1 MYIRGISRHCYFTGT
16 QNLLKDICF
25 TVVRNIICIKNK
37 ILLFAYVSLLL
48 LAGCTNNDQTEK
60 PAMVVKSQPSADT
73 TALKY
78 SFGQIDN
85 TKGLSNSSVN
95 CIFQDSQGLLWIG
108 TWDGLNRY
116 DGNSF
121 RIYRPEP
128 DNKNSLSNQV
138 ILKIGEDSAGQLWV
152 LTMHGINRYNKTTD
166 TFTRY
171 YFSKDNRPPMSESQ
185 FSMAIDGSGSVF
197 CAVKDWGLGYF
208 DGNSF
213 QLLKNNGFRRKAI
226 KKLEFTP
233 SGHLLAL
240 FEDNELQALTI
251 ISQNGKKAV
260 GSTSSIA
267 SGIRAFG
274 MLRGSNICMV
284 STRGVAKLYDVSSKQ
299 EKLLAQNHIYN
310 IVGEIPK
317 GLVLAGK
324 QGYTVI
330 NEHGEEIKKPWA
342 GYLAGHKIT
351 TLMQGSEDILWTGTD
366 GDGIFKLHPLQKSF
380 GLVSGSQLPKIDGA
394 IVRSFLKDDGGNFWV
409 GTKGKGVFRLPP
421 DFYTTGNLSP
431 YQSFDEAN
439 SSLNNAVYALGKSTD
454 GLIYMGTDGDGI
466 TVYDTKT
473 SKIISWEEIE
483 GSKGCDYFKSTYA
496 IYTDTDGQI
505 WLGTNGYGIISCK
518 IERAGQRLKV
528 YGFKRYLAGTEATSL
543 SSNIVFSIIPKDDN
557 QLWIGTRLG
566 GLNLFDKQSGRFTA
580 FKNVPGNVQSLSSN
594 DILCL
599 AKDAQGKLW
608 VGTSYGLNVLEGI
621 NGNTALFKNY
631 TVKDG
636 LPNNTIHGLAPAR
649 DAGLWI
655 STNFGLANFTGDKF
669 TNYTR
674 SEGLQNNEFAD
685 GAAYADAVT
694 GYVFMGGIK
703 GFNYFL
709 PEQIKESDEIPNL
722 FIDRISGQNQ
732 PTPYYQGLVIAPDSK
747 SYPSLTLK
755 HNQNFFDI
763 HLAALTFT
771 NNEKCRY
778 AYQLQGFDN
787 GWNNIGNRNVISLT
801 NVPRGRYSL
810 YMKWT
815 NSDGVWS
822 QPVHAI
828 DIRVKPVWWQS
839 NLALI
844 IYGVLSVLF
853 ILFVRSY
860 NLKRQSL
867 QQNILIRK
875 NEEELHE
882 NRLTFFTNIAHEFL
896 TPLTLIV
903 GPAQKMAESS
913 TLEGKNQKYMHMI
926 QRNASRLLFLT
937 QQLLEFRKAEYD
949 HLKNTVRHFDLVG
962 LIEQIAELF
971 DDWALDK
978 NITYKLDIPA
988 EMDGW
993 FDKDKLEKIVFNLMS
1008 NAFKYTPVN
1017 GEVQLKCKIESGKL
1031 TISVTNTGQGIPKEK
1046 MESLFDRFFLSD
1058 SNKSPDT
1065 EMFRTGIGLAY
1076 IKKLVTVLKGD
1087 IQVESVPNAETVF
1100 TILIP
1105 CSKEAFAEKE
1115 IDPETAPVLISH
1127 HLKNILEE
1135 TGDKA
1140 AAVPKKISAL
1150 ESVEDGR
1157 KKILVVEDEKEIHA
1171 YLADL
1176 LADKYTLITAYNGQE
1191 ALDSIEKELPD
1202 IIISDVMMPVMD
1214 GVDLCKKVKTDLRTC
1229 HIPFIMLTAKNS
1241 VEHRIEGLESGANSY
1256 IPKPFYPD
1264 HLLVRIQ
1271 KLLEEKDLILKHFTQ
1286 DTLVENLPAIPI
1298 NNDEKA
1304 FIKSI
1309 IELVRQ
1315 NVDSENLDSAFIEKT
1330 LGISTSQL
1338 YRKTKEIF
1346 GLSPGDLI
1354 RTIRLKYAAEL
1365 LRKNVLTVSEVCY
1378 KSGFNNRSYF
1388 YREFKKVYNTTPK
1401 NYQLQ
1406 YQAKTSAFA
1415 NNAS

>member
-1 MYIRGISRHCYFTGT
+1 MPADLQVARKLHITGKF
-16 QNLLKDICF
+16 LCCLAFILCF
-25 TVVRNIICIKNK
+25 TACSDK
-37 ILLFAYVSLLL
+37 IDKAGKTPVS
-48 LAGCTNNDQTEK
+48 K
-60 PAMVVKSQPSADT
+60 PVAKQETASQ
-73 TALKY
+73 KY
-78 SFGQIDN
+78 SFEQIDN
-85 TKGLSNSSVN
+85 TRGLSNSSVN
-95 CIFQDSQGLLWIG
+95 CIFQDSQGLLWVG

-116 DGNSF
+116 DGSSF
-121 RIYRPEP
+121 KIFRPEP
-128 DNKNSLSNQV
+128 DNENSLSNQV
-138 ILKIGEDSAGQLWV
+138 ILKVGEDNAGFIWI
-152 LTMHGINRYNKTTD
+152 LTMHGINRYNKKTG
-166 TFTRY
+166 TFTHY
-171 YFSKDNRPPMSESQ
+171 YFSKDNRAPMSESQ
-185 FSMAIDGSGSVF
+185 FSMAIDATGRVF

-208 DGNSF
+208 DGTDF
-213 QLLKNNGFRRKAI
+213 QLIKQNGFRENAV
-226 KKLEFTP
+226 KKLEFAP
-233 SGHLLAL
+233 SGQLLAL
-240 FEDNELQALTI
+240 FEDNALQALTI
-251 ISQNGKKAV
+251 TTQNGKPTVTDAV
-260 GSTSSIA
+260 SIA
-267 SGIRAFG
+267 PGIRTFG
-274 MLRGSNICMV
+274 IFTGNKACL
-284 STRGVAKLYDVSSKQ
+284 VANSGGAAVYDLDSKQ
-299 EKLLAQNHIYN
+299 QTALPQNRIYN
-310 IVGEIPK
+310 ILGQVPQ
-317 GLVLAGK
+317 GLVLAGR

-330 NEHGEEIKKPWA
+330 NPAGEEIRTPWA

-366 GDGIFKLHPLQKSF
+366 GDGLFKLHPLKKSF
-380 GLVSGSQLPKIDGA
+380 SLVTKNQLPEMDGA
-394 IVRSFLKDDGGNFWV
+394 IVRSFLKDDTGNFWV
-409 GTKGKGVFRLPP
+409 GTKGKGVLKLPAK
-421 DFYTTGNLSP
+421 FYTAGNLNP
-431 YQSFDEAN
+431 YQNFDEAN
-439 SSLNNAVYALGKSTD
+439 SPVNNAVYALGKGAD

-473 SKIISWEEIE
+473 SKIISWQDIE
-483 GSKGCDYFKSTYA
+483 GSSGCGSFKSTYA
-496 IYTDTDGQI
+496 IYHDTDGYL
-505 WLGTNGYGIISCK
+505 WLGTNGYGIIRCK
-518 IERAGQRLKV
+518 IERAGQKLKV
-528 YGFKRYLAGTEATSL
+528 SGFKCYKAGTQAGSL
-543 SSNIVFSIIPKDDN
+543 SSNIIFSIIPKDDN
-557 QLWIGTRLG
+557 QLWVGTRLG
-566 GLNLFDKQSGRFTA
+566 GLNLFDKQSGRFTS
-580 FKNVPGNVQSLSSN
+580 FKNAPGNTQSLSSN

-599 AKDAQGKLW
+599 AKDGQGKLW
-608 VGTSYGLNVLEGI
+608 IGTSYGLNVLQGL
-621 NGNTALFKNY
+621 NGNTATFKNY

-636 LPNNTIHGLAPAR
+636 LPNNTIHGLAVAKNN
-649 DAGLWI
+649 ALWI
-655 STNFGLANFTGDKF
+655 STNLGLSNFTPNTGKF

-685 GAAYADAVT
+685 GAAYADATT
-694 GYVFMGGIK
+694 GYVFMGGVK

-709 PEQIKESDEIPNL
+709 PEEIKESTEIPNL
-722 FIDRISGQNQ
+722 FIDKITGQNQ

-747 SYPSLTLK
+747 TYPSLTLK

-771 NNEKCRY
+771 NNEKCQY

-787 GWNNIGNRNVISLT
+787 GWNNIGSRNVISLT
-801 NVPRGRYSL
+801 NVPRGHYSL

-822 QPVHAI
+822 QPVRAI

-860 NLKRQSL
+860 NLKRRSL
-867 QQNILIRK
+867 EQNILIRRK
-875 NEEELHE
+875 EEELHE

-903 GPAQKMAESS
+903 GPAQKMAESTS
-913 TLEGKNQKYMHMI
+913 LEGKNQKYMHMI

-949 HLKNTVRHFDLVG
+949 YLKNTVRHFDLVG

-978 NITYKLDIPA
+978 NIMYKLDIPA

-993 FDKDKLEKIVFNLMS
+993 FDKDKIEKIVFNLMS
-1008 NAFKYTPVN
+1008 NAFKYTPAN
-1017 GEVQLKCKIESGKL
+1017 GEVQLKCRIETGNL
-1031 TISVTNTGQGIPKEK
+1031 IITVMNTGQGIPKEK

-1087 IQVESVPNAETVF
+1087 IQVESVPNEQTVF
-1100 TILIP
+1100 TITLP
-1105 CSKEAFAEKE
+1105 CGREAFTEKE
-1115 IDPETAPVLISH
+1115 IDTENAPVLISG

-1135 TGDKA
+1135 TGEKA
-1140 AAVPKKISAL
+1140 TTVPNKIAAL
-1150 ESVEDGR
+1150 ESIEDTR
-1157 KKILVVEDEKEIHA
+1157 KKVLVAEDEKEIHS

-1176 LADKYTLITAYNGQE
+1176 LGDKYSLITAYNGQE
-1191 ALDSIEKELPD
+1191 ALDSIETELPD

-1214 GVDLCKKVKTDLRTC
+1214 GVELCKKVKTDLRTC
-1229 HIPFIMLTAKNS
+1229 HIPFIMLTAKSS

-1298 NNDEKA
+1298 ANDEKA

-1309 IELVRQ
+1309 IELVRK
-1315 NVDSENLDSAFIEKT
+1315 NVDSENLDSAFIEKA
-1330 LGISTSQL
+1330 LGISSSQL
-1338 YRKTKEIF
+1338 YRKTKEVF

-1388 YREFKKVYNTTPK
+1388 YREFKKVYETTPK

-1406 YQAKTSAFA
+1406 YQSKTAGFA
-1415 NNAS
+1415 NSPS